1 VTIIEQIMIARK
13 YMPELYKYVIEM
25 IEIKREEGVTD
36 GAGIVLPVFNDDD
49 ELIGTE
55 TERMIEDENFH

>member
-1 VTIIEQIMIARK
+1 MIARK

>member
-1 VTIIEQIMIARK
+1 
-13 YMPELYKYVIEM
+13 MPELYKYVIEM

>member
-1 VTIIEQIMIARK
+1 
-13 YMPELYKYVIEM
+13 M